1 MFKKFKFYY
10 LINILF
16 WIFIALIIYFIVNLF
31 IYNHLFWLIMLVF
44 GFQIINIFIFCLLF
58 TSNKNSTAKIS
69 WFMVLCFVPI
79 FTHAFYLAYGLNFN
93 FKKYQKLVTDK
104 IDPDLLDNKSEQEEF
119 LRNTNDPQLRE
130 IISFLSKVTNHYLST
145 DSNIVLLD
153 NGNRKY
159 NLLFSHLRKA
169 QKFIHIEY
177 YLVRDGDIF
186 RELKMILLDRLAE
199 GVEVRILLDYLGIL
213 GFPTKHIYD
222 LRKAGAKVVYQNKFL
237 FPPFVGSANNY
248 RHHRKIV
255 IIDNEVA
262 FFGGMN
268 IGDEYISKS
277 KKFGFWKDAHYLVKG
292 SIISSISLVFAQDW
306 VRWTKEELIQPKY
319 LKTPKLAV
327 KNEGNI
333 LIFPTGPNDK
343 DFNIKHILLKL
354 ISSAKNTIWITTP
367 YFSPDDEIIDALK
380 RVLIS
385 GIKIKILIPGRADKQ
400 IVYFLTKFK
409 SSQLIKYGAE
419 VYIYK
424 DIFIHSK
431 TFIFDSKF
439 AIVGS
444 TNLDHRSLFLNFELS
459 AFVNNK
465 DLIYNLEKTF
475 ENDLSHSKPLIAKEF
490 EQENYFIKTKNLIF
504 QLIEPFF

>member
-1 MFKKFKFYY
+1 MFKKFKFYH

-16 WIFIALIIYFIVNLF
+16 WIFIALIIYFIINLF
-31 IYNHLFWLIMLVF
+31 INNHLFWFIMLVF
-44 GFQIINIFIFCLLF
+44 GFQVINVFIFCLLF
-58 TSNKNSTAKIS
+58 TSNKNTTAKIS
-69 WFMVLCFVPI
+69 WFMALCFVPI

-104 IDPDLLDNKSEQEEF
+104 IDKDLLKNNAEQEEF
-119 LRNTNDPQLRE
+119 LKSNNDPQLRE
-130 IISFLSKVTNHYLST
+130 IVSFLSKVTHNNLST
-145 DSNIVLLD
+145 NSTIRLLD
-153 NGNRKY
+153 HGNHKY

-169 QKFIHIEY
+169 KNFINIEY
-177 YLVRDGDIF
+177 YLVHDGDIF
-186 RELKMILLDRLAE
+186 RELKMILLDRLSD
-199 GVEVRILLDYLGIL
+199 GIEVRILFDYLGIL
-213 GFPTKHIYD
+213 GFPLKHIYD

-237 FPPFVGSANNY
+237 FPPFVGSSNNY

-277 KKFGFWKDAHYLVKG
+277 KKFGFWKDSHYFVKG
-292 SIISSISLVFAQDW
+292 TIISSIALIFAQDW
-306 VRWTKEELIQPKY
+306 VRWTKEKLDDDKY
-319 LKTPKLAV
+319 LKSNKTL
-327 KNEGNI
+327 EDDGNI
-333 LIFPTGPNDK
+333 LMFPSGPNDRE
-343 DFNIKHILLKL
+343 FNIKQILLKL
-354 ISSAKNTIWITTP
+354 ISSAKKTIWITTP
-367 YFSPDDEIIDALK
+367 YFSPDDDIINALK
-380 RVLIS
+380 RALVS

-400 IVYFLTKFK
+400 MVYFLTKFK

-419 VYIYK
+419 VFMYK

-444 TNLDHRSLFLNFELS
+444 INLDHRSLFLNFELS

-465 DLIYNLEKTF
+465 DLIYNLEKSF
-475 ENDLSHSKPLIAKEF
+475 KNDLEHSKPLIVKEF